1 MLLILYGSTAEM
13 GHKSRDYLVKA
24 GYSLIN
30 KLNYNPTDHETIP
43 LSGEREYVGR
53 EEFYNGTDSL
63 FRYEFNGIQI
73 GFNQEQILA
82 AVSNQANCLL
92 TLSTTNIKILSE
104 IKRVH
109 GDNVKIIFTYIDDS
123 TLESIFRSYDRSE
136 DEVKMRI
143 SVGKALK
150 ESYAQ
155 NAGLFDY
162 VVMYGGEDSVFNY
175 EKMYR
180 QYDRIIEE
188 LRPQEVSSVEKQY
201 DVFISYAHRDN
212 SVAEGI
218 YRQLSQNE
226 ISVFYDMGLAA
237 GSDWS
242 TQIRSI
248 IQKAKVVI
256 AVISE
261 NSLKSECVKSE
272 INLAIETADNNGTV
286 VLPFFLND
294 NINLDDTGAMAHLQF
309 LPCIINRDDIAESI
323 SQLVE
328 RIKMMFDGSETLK
341 WLSNQV
347 DDYIYLKN
355 YEMAQKFQEEHY
367 KRCEELYSLSSGN
380 IIGQNML
387 LNSKVKLISILIDR
401 EKWNDAIDEII
412 SVFQMIDDD
421 ADYRLLN
428 VIEEQLVLCCHKSG
442 YSNATFKELI
452 NGSLRFAMIF
462 FPELPDELMEKYDA
476 FGSVEKIIDDSE
488 GPVKD
493 DKLQIANY
501 GEMAIGI
508 FEDLLKTDLTDKKR
522 ESLKSGYERIL
533 NYCKYMGLN
542 DEVAEKCV
550 RRIAELERENTKAN
564 DSESLELLEALKIY
578 LGQAL
583 PKSGYY
589 DVFISYKT
597 EDSALAEKVYDYL
610 KQNGKEVFLSRKN
623 LPKLP
628 DSEYKLEIDDAIDK
642 SKHMLV
648 IGSNPEYFKTKWV
661 LHEWNLFDTELL
673 EGRKQGKLLLIVTD
687 ELRNEFI
694 KTKDRLHIDLRGKD
708 ILSMSNF
715 RENLLKYLW

>member
-43 LSGEREYVGR
+43 LSGEREYVSK
-53 EEFYNGTDSL
+53 EEFYSGTDSL

-136 DEVKMRI
+136 DEIKMRI

-188 LRPQEVSSVEKQY
+188 LRPQEVSSGEKQY

-218 YRQLSQNE
+218 YRQLSQNG
-226 ISVFYDMGLAA
+226 ISVFYDMGLAI

-380 IIGQNML
+380 IISQNML
-387 LNSKVKLISILIDR
+387 FNSKVKLISILIDR

-442 YSNATFKELI
+442 YSKATFKELI
-452 NGSLRFAMIF
+452 DDSLRFAMIC
-462 FPELPDELMEKYDA
+462 FPELSDELMDKYEA
-476 FGSVEKIIDDSE
+476 FGSIEKKIDDSE
-488 GPVKD
+488 GHVKD

-508 FEDLLKTDLTDKKR
+508 FEELLKTDLTDKKR

-542 DEVAEKCV
+542 DAVAEKCV
-550 RRIAELERENTKAN
+550 GRIAELNRSN
-564 DSESLELLEALKIY
+564 DKSDETESGELFEALKIY

-583 PKSGYY
+583 PKSGDY
-589 DVFISYKT
+589 DVFISYKS
-597 EDSALAEKVYDYL
+597 EDEVIAEKIYDYL
-610 KQNGKEVFLSRKN
+610 RQNGKETFFASKT
-623 LPKLP
+623 LPQLR
-628 DSEYKLEIDDAIDK
+628 DSEYEKAIYDAMER
-642 SKHMLV
+642 SKHMVLV
-648 IGSNPEYFKTKWV
+648 GSDPEYFKTEWV
-661 LHEWNLFDTELL
+661 SDEWGFYRNEKRKGRKKGNLVIVLADEYMKDDGKLPSQLRQTEIIPMSTFRTELL
-673 EGRKQGKLLLIVTD
+673 E
-687 ELRNEFI
+687 
-694 KTKDRLHIDLRGKD
+694 
-708 ILSMSNF
+708 
-715 RENLLKYLW
+715 YLW